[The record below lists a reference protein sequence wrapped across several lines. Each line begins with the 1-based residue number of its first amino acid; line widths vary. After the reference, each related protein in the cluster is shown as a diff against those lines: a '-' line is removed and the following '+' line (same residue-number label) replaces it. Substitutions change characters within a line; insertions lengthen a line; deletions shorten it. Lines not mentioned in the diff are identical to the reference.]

1 MIYCTASR
9 AYVITICVPVLSF
22 DTASLPAGN
31 TGLEKLT
38 VLVVSESL
46 KRDLQSSSRSGVTPH
61 GERFLLSSRA
71 ANATGQDF
79 DCNRSTQIAKDRR
92 NEGA

>member
-31 TGLEKLT
+31 TGLEKLN

-46 KRDLQSSSRSGVTPH
+46 KRDLQYTEQPIGRYASRRAFFAIVTCS
-61 GERFLLSSRA
+61 ERNWSR
-71 ANATGQDF
+71 F
-79 DCNRSTQIAKDRR
+79 
-92 NEGA
+92 